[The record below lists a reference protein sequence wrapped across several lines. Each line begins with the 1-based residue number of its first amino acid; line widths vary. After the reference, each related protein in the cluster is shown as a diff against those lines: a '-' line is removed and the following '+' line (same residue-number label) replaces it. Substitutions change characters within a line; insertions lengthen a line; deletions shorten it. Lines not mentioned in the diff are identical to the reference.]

1 MMDNNLKKSN
11 IYAIYF
17 GAFLLILP
25 LIAFFINA
33 FSFRWFYPQLIPKEL
48 SLQAWVRL
56 KLIPREGYRSLDGF
70 LDLWLS
76 NPTIIKALV
85 NSVTIGIIVT
95 VVSII
100 IALPAARVL
109 GLLNFRFKKIIIF
122 IMVSPTILPPI
133 AFVLG
138 LNINFISWGF
148 SGSFWGVCLVHLVP
162 IMPYVVLTM
171 TGIFANYN
179 PDFEHQARTLGAN
192 KFRTFYLI
200 TLPAIAP
207 GMVVAALFA
216 FLVSWSQYLLTFL
229 IGAGKIMTLHL
240 LVFSTAS
247 SGNPALTA
255 AISIVFI
262 FPAIVILFFT
272 SKFVSGDSAATSGF
286 GKL

>member
-1 MMDNNLKKSN
+1 MDSNLKKSN
-11 IYAIYF
+11 IYAVYF

-56 KLIPREGYRSLDGF
+56 KLIPREGYRFLEGF

-76 NPTIIKALV
+76 NPTIVKALV

-95 VVSII
+95 FVSII

-109 GLLNFRFKKIIIF
+109 GLLNFRFKKTIIF

-229 IGAGKIMTLHL
+229 IGAGKIMTLPL

-272 SKFVSGDSAATSGF
+272 SKFVSGDSSATSGF

>member
-1 MMDNNLKKSN
+1 MDSKIKKIN
-11 IYAIYF
+11 IYLIYL
-17 GAFLLILP
+17 GAFFLILP
-25 LIAFFINA
+25 IIAFFINA

-56 KLIPREGYRSLDGF
+56 KLIPKEGYRTLDGF
-70 LDLWLS
+70 IDLWLS
-76 NPTIIKALV
+76 NPTIIKALI
-85 NSVTIGIIVT
+85 NSLSIGFIVT
-95 VVSII
+95 V
-100 IALPAARVL
+100 
-109 GLLNFRFKKIIIF
+109 
-122 IMVSPTILPPI
+122 ILPPI

-138 LNINFISWGF
+138 LNINFITYGL
-148 SGSFWGVCLVHLVP
+148 SGSFFGVCLVHLVP

-192 KFRTFYLI
+192 KFKTFYLI
-200 TLPAIAP
+200 TLPAISP
-207 GMVVAALFA
+207 GLVVAALFA

-229 IGAGKIMTLHL
+229 IGAGKIMTLPL
-240 LVFSTAS
+240 LVFSTSS

-262 FPAIVILFFT
+262 FPAIIILLFT

>member
-1 MMDNNLKKSN
+1 M
-11 IYAIYF
+11 
-17 GAFLLILP
+17 
-25 LIAFFINA
+25 
-33 FSFRWFYPQLIPKEL
+33 
-48 SLQAWVRL
+48 
-56 KLIPREGYRSLDGF
+56 
-70 LDLWLS
+70 
-76 NPTIIKALV
+76 TI
-85 NSVTIGIIVT
+85 
-95 VVSII
+95 VSII

-109 GLLNFRFKKIIIF
+109 GLLNFRFKKLIIF

-148 SGSFWGVCLVHLVP
+148 SGNYFGVCLVHLVP

-192 KFRTFYLI
+192 KTKTFLLI

-229 IGAGKIMTLHL
+229 IGARKT
-240 LVFSTAS
+240 F
-247 SGNPALTA
+247 
-255 AISIVFI
+255 
-262 FPAIVILFFT
+262 
-272 SKFVSGDSAATSGF
+272 D
-286 GKL
+286 

>member
-1 MMDNNLKKSN
+1 MDNNLKKSN

-17 GAFLLILP
+17 GSFILILP

-56 KLIPREGYRSLDGF
+56 KLIPKEGFRTLDGF
-70 LDLWLS
+70 IDLWLS

-95 VVSII
+95 IVSII

-138 LNINFISWGF
+138 LNINFITWGF

-229 IGAGKIMTLHL
+229 IGAGKLITLPL
-240 LVFSTAS
+240 LLFSTSS
-247 SGNPALTA
+247 SGNPPLTT

-272 SKFVSGDSAATSGF
+272 SKVVSGDSSATSGF

>member
-1 MMDNNLKKSN
+1 MQNNLKKTN
-11 IYAIYF
+11 IYAVYL
-17 GAFLLILP
+17 GAFILILP

-56 KLIPREGYRSLDGF
+56 KLIPKEGFRSLDGF

-85 NSVTIGIIVT
+85 NSVTIGVIVT
-95 VVSII
+95 IVSII

-229 IGAGKIMTLHL
+229 IGAGKIMTLPL

-272 SKFVSGDSAATSGF
+272 SKLVS
-286 GKL
+286 

>member
-1 MMDNNLKKSN
+1 MDNNLKKIN
-11 IYAIYF
+11 IYAVYS

-56 KLIPREGYRSLDGF
+56 KLIPKEGFRSLDGF

-85 NSVTIGIIVT
+85 NSVSIGIIVT
-95 VVSII
+95 IASII

-109 GLLNFRFKKIIIF
+109 GLLNFRFKKLIIF

-138 LNINFISWGF
+138 LNINFIKWGF

-192 KFRTFYLI
+192 KIRTFYLI

-229 IGAGKIMTLHL
+229 IGAGKIMTLPV

-262 FPAIVILFFT
+262 FPAIVLLFFT
-272 SKFVSGDSAATSGF
+272 SKFVSGNSSATSGF

>member
-1 MMDNNLKKSN
+1 MDNNLKKIN
-11 IYAIYF
+11 IYAVYF

-85 NSVTIGIIVT
+85 NSVTIGLIVT

-109 GLLNFRFKKIIIF
+109 GLLNFRFKKLIIF

-229 IGAGKIMTLHL
+229 IGAGKIMTLPL

>member
-1 MMDNNLKKSN
+1 MDKNLKKIN

-17 GAFLLILP
+17 GAFILVLP

-76 NPTIIKALV
+76 NPTIIKALI
-85 NSVTIGIIVT
+85 NSVTIGLIVT

-192 KFRTFYLI
+192 KLRTFYLI
-200 TLPAIAP
+200 TLPSIAP

-229 IGAGKIMTLHL
+229 IGAGKIMTLPL

-272 SKFVSGDSAATSGF
+272 SKFVSGDSSAASGF

>member
-1 MMDNNLKKSN
+1 MDSNLKKIN
-11 IYAIYF
+11 IYSIYF
-17 GAFLLILP
+17 GAFILVLP

-85 NSVTIGIIVT
+85 NSVTIGLIVT

-192 KFRTFYLI
+192 KLRTFYLI
-200 TLPAIAP
+200 TLPSIAP

-229 IGAGKIMTLHL
+229 IGAGKIMTLPL

-272 SKFVSGDSAATSGF
+272 SKFVSGDSSAASGF

>member
-1 MMDNNLKKSN
+1 MDKNLKKIN

-17 GAFLLILP
+17 GAFILVLP

-85 NSVTIGIIVT
+85 NSVTIGLIVT

-148 SGSFWGVCLVHLVP
+148 SGNFWGVCLVHLVP

-192 KFRTFYLI
+192 KLRTFYLI
-200 TLPAIAP
+200 TLPSIAP

-229 IGAGKIMTLHL
+229 IGAGKIMTLPL

-272 SKFVSGDSAATSGF
+272 SKFVSGDSSAASGF

>member
-1 MMDNNLKKSN
+1 MDNNLKKIN
-11 IYAIYF
+11 IYAVYL

-56 KLIPREGYRSLDGF
+56 KLIPKEGFRSLDGF

-85 NSVTIGIIVT
+85 NSVSIGIIVT
-95 VVSII
+95 IASII

-109 GLLNFRFKKIIIF
+109 GLLNFRFKKLIIF

-138 LNINFISWGF
+138 LNINFITWGF

-192 KFRTFYLI
+192 KIRTFYLI

-229 IGAGKIMTLHL
+229 IGAGKIMTLPL

>member
-1 MMDNNLKKSN
+1 MDNNLKKIN
-11 IYAIYF
+11 IYSIYL
-17 GAFLLILP
+17 GAFILVLP

-85 NSVTIGIIVT
+85 NSVTIGLIVT

-109 GLLNFRFKKIIIF
+109 GLLNFKFKKIIIF

-192 KFRTFYLI
+192 KLRTFYLI
-200 TLPAIAP
+200 TLPSIAP

-229 IGAGKIMTLHL
+229 IGAGKIMTLPL

-272 SKFVSGDSAATSGF
+272 SKFVSGDSSAASGF

>member
-1 MMDNNLKKSN
+1 MNDNLKKIN
-11 IYAIYF
+11 IYAIYL
-17 GAFLLILP
+17 GAFMLILP

-85 NSVTIGIIVT
+85 NSVTIGLIVT

-192 KFRTFYLI
+192 KLRTFYLI
-200 TLPAIAP
+200 TLPSIAP

-229 IGAGKIMTLHL
+229 IGAGKIMTLPL

-272 SKFVSGDSAATSGF
+272 SKFVSGDSSAASGF

>member
-1 MMDNNLKKSN
+1 MDNNLKKIN
-11 IYAIYF
+11 IYAVYF

-85 NSVTIGIIVT
+85 NSVTIGLIVT

-109 GLLNFRFKKIIIF
+109 GLINFRFKKLIIF

-138 LNINFISWGF
+138 LNINYISWGF

-229 IGAGKIMTLHL
+229 IGAGKIMTLPL

>member
-1 MMDNNLKKSN
+1 MDNNLKKVN
-11 IYAIYF
+11 IYAIYL
-17 GAFLLILP
+17 GSIILILP
-25 LIAFFINA
+25 LVAFFINA
-33 FSFRWFYPQLIPKEL
+33 FSFRWFYPQLIPNEL
-48 SLQAWVRL
+48 SMQAWVRL
-56 KLIPREGYRSLDGF
+56 KLIPKEGFRSLDGF
-70 LDLWLS
+70 IDLWLS
-76 NPTIIKALV
+76 NPAIIKALV
-85 NSVTIGIIVT
+85 NSVTIGVIVT
-95 VVSII
+95 IVSII

-109 GLLNFRFKKIIIF
+109 GLLNFRFKKLIIF
-122 IMVSPTILPPI
+122 IMISPTILPPI

-148 SGSFWGVCLVHLVP
+148 SGSYWGVCLVHLVP

-192 KFRTFYLI
+192 KIRTFYLI

-229 IGAGKIMTLHL
+229 IGAGKVTTLPL
-240 LVFSTAS
+240 LVFPTAS
-247 SGNPALTA
+247 SGNPPLTA
-255 AISIVFI
+255 AISLVFI

-272 SKFVSGDSAATSGF
+272 SKFVSGNSSATSGF
-286 GKL
+286 GKI

>member
-56 KLIPREGYRSLDGF
+56 KLIPKEGYRSLDGF

-95 VVSII
+95 IVSII

-229 IGAGKIMTLHL
+229 IGAGKIMTLPL

>member
-1 MMDNNLKKSN
+1 ML
-11 IYAIYF
+11 
-17 GAFLLILP
+17 
-25 LIAFFINA
+25 
-33 FSFRWFYPQLIPKEL
+33 
-48 SLQAWVRL
+48 VRL

-85 NSVTIGIIVT
+85 NSITIGLIVT

-192 KFRTFYLI
+192 KLRTFYLI
-200 TLPAIAP
+200 TLPSIAP

-229 IGAGKIMTLHL
+229 IGAGKIMTLPL

-272 SKFVSGDSAATSGF
+272 SKFVSGDSSAASGF

>member
-1 MMDNNLKKSN
+1 MNDNLKKIN
-11 IYAIYF
+11 IYAIYL
-17 GAFLLILP
+17 GSFLLILP

-56 KLIPREGYRSLDGF
+56 KLIPKEGFRSLDGF

-85 NSVTIGIIVT
+85 NSVTIAVIVT
-95 VVSII
+95 IASII

-109 GLLNFRFKKIIIF
+109 GLLNFRFKKLIIF

-138 LNINFISWGF
+138 LNINFIKWGF

-229 IGAGKIMTLHL
+229 IGAGKIMTLPL

>member
-1 MMDNNLKKSN
+1 MDNNLKKSN

-17 GAFLLILP
+17 GSFILILP

-33 FSFRWFYPQLIPKEL
+33 FSFRWFYPQLVPKEL

-56 KLIPREGYRSLDGF
+56 KLIPKEGFRTLDGF
-70 LDLWLS
+70 IDLWLS

-95 VVSII
+95 IVSII

-138 LNINFISWGF
+138 LNINFITWGF

-229 IGAGKIMTLHL
+229 IGAGKIMTLPL

>member
-1 MMDNNLKKSN
+1 MDSNLKKSN
-11 IYAIYF
+11 IYAVYF

-56 KLIPREGYRSLDGF
+56 KLIPREGYRSLEGF

-76 NPTIIKALV
+76 NPTIVKALV

-109 GLLNFRFKKIIIF
+109 GLLNFRFKKTIIF

-229 IGAGKIMTLHL
+229 IGAGKIMTLPL

-262 FPAIVILFFT
+262 FPGVVFLFFN
-272 SKFVSGDSAATSGF
+272 SKFVSGDSSETSRF

>member
-1 MMDNNLKKSN
+1 MDNNLKKIN

-17 GAFLLILP
+17 GAFILVLP

-85 NSVTIGIIVT
+85 NSVTIGLIVT

-148 SGSFWGVCLVHLVP
+148 SGNFWGVCLVHLVP

-192 KFRTFYLI
+192 KLRTFYLI
-200 TLPAIAP
+200 TLPSIAP

-229 IGAGKIMTLHL
+229 IGAGKIMTLPL

-272 SKFVSGDSAATSGF
+272 SKFVSGDSSAASGF